1 MLNIPSIKQRGVGE
15 GFGAEN
21 ELGEGDG
28 EDSKA
33 SGGTDSDLKYGDG
46 EGVVGESA
54 KDNACGNGVTSSAD
68 LWW

>member
-21 ELGEGDG
+21 ELGEGDR

-33 SGGTDSDLKYGDG
+33 SGGTGSDLKYGDG
-46 EGVVGESA
+46 EGVVGEST
-54 KDNACGNGVTSSAD
+54 KDNACGDGATSSAD
-68 LWW
+68 LW